1 MTNKDI
7 LIRELRKIR
16 NDDDFIIGVIS
27 NAKTEENYEL
37 VLEFIKQD
45 IDVTPPNLLM
55 LSLDLNKGGKEYYD
69 KYWKLE
75 KESQDQDY
83 LKQSLQLFVDEM
95 L

>member
-7 LIRELRKIR
+7 LIKELRKIR
-16 NDDDFIIGVIS
+16 NDDDFIIGIIS

-69 KYWKLE
+69 KYWNLE
-75 KESQDQDY
+75 KESQD
-83 LKQSLQLFVDEM
+83 
-95 L
+95 

>member
-75 KESQDQDY
+75 KESQD
-83 LKQSLQLFVDEM
+83 
-95 L
+95 

>member
-27 NAKTEENYEL
+27 NAKTEENYKL

-69 KYWKLE
+69 KYWNLE
-75 KESQDQDY
+75 KKSQD
-83 LKQSLQLFVDEM
+83 
-95 L
+95 

>member
-16 NDDDFIIGVIS
+16 NDDDFIIGIIS

-69 KYWKLE
+69 KYWNLE
-75 KESQDQDY
+75 KESQD
-83 LKQSLQLFVDEM
+83 
-95 L
+95 

>member
-27 NAKTEENYEL
+27 NAKTEENYKL

-69 KYWKLE
+69 KYWNLE
-75 KESQDQDY
+75 KESQD
-83 LKQSLQLFVDEM
+83 
-95 L
+95 